1 MHRHLTC
8 LLAFMSSF
16 LPCIIN
22 SKLVMWLTKKHLDIQ
37 SALANSADVQ
47 YIIIQHDRT
56 PMWRKL
62 CDRNLD
68 LSLGWDWLVRTQIF
82 CCAFSVTNSGAC
94 HWQVSVSKRNGGAA
108 CINKLTYGRFAWEKD
123 WTGDLN
129 SIGGASNIYPDSMIF
144 FYIKIPVLFSDWYFL
159 FWQTTCAPFWETGT
173 KSQISEWLFTC

>member
-1 MHRHLTC
+1 
-8 LLAFMSSF
+8 MSSF

-22 SKLVMWLTKKHLDIQ
+22 SKLIMWLRKKHLDIQ